1 MRTITKAAA
10 LAAMLAIPGAAFAAQ
25 ATAAPAASKKA
36 AAPAQAAPAK
46 PAKAAPAKKAAA
58 VPHHTTSG
66 VVKSVS
72 DSSLVLTKGG
82 KDQTF
87 VVNGSTEKK
96 GPVET
101 GAHVAVHYTLDGKT
115 MVATAI
121 TGEPAKAAAKSK
133 GKK

>member
-1 MRTITKAAA
+1 MRNAMKAAA
-10 LAAMLAIPGAAFAAQ
+10 LVAMFAIPGAVFAAQ
-25 ATAAPAASKKA
+25 T
-36 AAPAQAAPAK
+36 
-46 PAKAAPAKKAAA
+46 APAKKPATAKSAASESKAA
-58 VPHHTTSG
+58 VSHHTTSG

-72 DSSLVLTKGG
+72 DSSLVITKAG

-87 VVNGSTEKK
+87 TVNASTEKK

-101 GAHVAVHYTLDGKT
+101 GAHVAVHYTMDGKT

-121 TGEPAKAAAKSK
+121 TGQPAKSASKSK

>member
-1 MRTITKAAA
+1 MRNAMKAAA
-10 LAAMLAIPGAAFAAQ
+10 LVAMFAIPGAVFAAQ
-25 ATAAPAASKKA
+25 APKKPAAAKSAAAETKA
-36 AAPAQAAPAK
+36 A
-46 PAKAAPAKKAAA
+46 
-58 VPHHTTSG
+58 VSHHTTSG

-72 DSSLVLTKGG
+72 DSSLVITKGG

-87 VVNGSTEKK
+87 TVNASTEKK

-101 GAHVAVHYTLDGKT
+101 GSHVAVHYTMDGKT

-121 TGEPAKAAAKSK
+121 TGQPAKPASKSK

>member
-1 MRTITKAAA
+1 MRNVMKAAA
-10 LAAMLAIPGAAFAAQ
+10 LVAMFAIPGAVFAAQ
-25 ATAAPAASKKA
+25 
-36 AAPAQAAPAK
+36 
-46 PAKAAPAKKAAA
+46 APAKKATAKPAATETKAA
-58 VPHHTTSG
+58 VSNHTTSG

-72 DSSLVLTKGG
+72 DSSLVITKAG

-87 VVNGSTEKK
+87 TVNASTEKK

-101 GAHVAVHYTLDGKT
+101 GSHVAVHYTMDGKN

-121 TGEPAKAAAKSK
+121 TGQPAKPATKSK

>member
-10 LAAMLAIPGAAFAAQ
+10 VFAMLAIPGAAFAAQ
-25 ATAAPAASKKA
+25 AAPAPAAAKKSA
-36 AAPAQAAPAK
+36 AVKTADQPAAK
-46 PAKAAPAKKAAA
+46 PAAPAKKAAA
-58 VPHHTTSG
+58 VPQHTTAG

-87 VVNGSTEKK
+87 VVNASTEKK
-96 GPVET
+96 GPVEA
-101 GAHVAVHYTLDGKT
+101 GAHVAVHYTMDGKT

-121 TGEPAKAAAKSK
+121 TGEPAKPAKSK
-133 GKK
+133 GKQ

>member
-1 MRTITKAAA
+1 MRTILKAAA
-10 LAAMLAIPGAAFAAQ
+10 LAVVLAIPGAVFA
-25 ATAAPAASKKA
+25 
-36 AAPAQAAPAK
+36 AQAAPAK
-46 PAKAAPAKKAAA
+46 KSTAKPAAPETKAA
-58 VPHHTTSG
+58 VSHHTTSG

-72 DSSLVLTKGG
+72 DSSLVISKGG

-87 VVNGSTEKK
+87 VVNASTEKK

-101 GAHVAVHYTLDGKT
+101 GAHVAVHYTMDGKT

-121 TGEPAKAAAKSK
+121 TGQPAKPAAKSK